1 MRPEERLDVVSRS
14 TSEDGSTVGWL
25 RSDMMIQYGGF
36 HTWGYPNSWM
46 VFVRENPIYKWMMTG
61 GTPILPNPQINW
73 GMKIYL
79 PTILTDRSV
88 TSVLSSVMPIPD
100 ADILADSGVPPSDR
114 MLSKWIRRSENNQD
128 FIGTASTWVAK
139 WIHMVLWNTVRFYNV
154 VISQGL

>member
-61 GTPILPNPQINW
+61 GTPILGNPHIAKPQKDARCFQDGSLMIFKHHNFN
-73 GMKIYL
+73 
-79 PTILTDRSV
+79 
-88 TSVLSSVMPIPD
+88 LSSFSSAI
-100 ADILADSGVPPSDR
+100 
-114 MLSKWIRRSENNQD
+114 
-128 FIGTASTWVAK
+128 F
-139 WIHMVLWNTVRFYNV
+139 
-154 VISQGL
+154 